1 MLVGMWRKWNLGHG
15 WWGYKMEQLLED
27 TLAVP
32 QRLELPYDN
41 EFYTK
46 RNENLCSH
54 KISHMNVHRSIIYNG
69 QKIETT

>member
-32 QRLELPYDN
+32 QRLELPYN
-41 EFYTK
+41 PVILLQGI
-46 RNENLCSH
+46 ENICLHKNMFVYQCS
-54 KISHMNVHRSIIYNG
+54 
-69 QKIETT
+69 